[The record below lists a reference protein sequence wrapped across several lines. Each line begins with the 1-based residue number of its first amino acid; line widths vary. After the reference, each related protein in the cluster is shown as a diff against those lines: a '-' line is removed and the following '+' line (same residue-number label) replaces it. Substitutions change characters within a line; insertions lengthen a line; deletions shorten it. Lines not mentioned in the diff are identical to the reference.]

1 LPYEGRILVVRHS
14 CGSFP
19 AGHPGGATLGSY
31 PDSLRECR
39 TGLGLQG
46 MMRLDGWMVSKLG
59 RHTACIVGERASC
72 GLLREP
78 LAGY

>member
-1 LPYEGRILVVRHS
+1 
-14 CGSFP
+14 
-19 AGHPGGATLGSY
+19 
-31 PDSLRECR
+31 
-39 TGLGLQG
+39 LGLQG